1 MSGWM
6 LAVCAWASPEPV
18 VPEIDQAYVTRVN
31 RNLRGLGLGYDN
43 GLWGREFGQGL
54 KIDVPFGPRV
64 GQFVGMRVR
73 GVMTHP
79 NAAEEGPIGMAGLE
93 LFGRG
98 PVMAGLVRVY
108 GGGGAWY
115 GGTLGSSEELGLAFG
130 GHYGLETL
138 LTPRTTFAIEIGG
151 QSPVDGALR
160 SAGASI
166 MGGATFYLGGLGQ
179 K

>member
-1 MSGWM
+1 MIGWM
-6 LAVCAWASPEPV
+6 VVCAWAAPEPV
-18 VPEIDQAYVTRVN
+18 VPEIDAAYVTRVN

-43 GLWGREFGQGL
+43 GLWGGDFAQGV
-54 KIDVPFGPRV
+54 KIDVPFGPRL
-64 GQFVGMRVR
+64 GQFVGARLR

-79 NAAEEGPIGMAGLE
+79 SSVEDGPIGMAGLE

-115 GGTLGSSEELGLAFG
+115 GGTLGSSEEPALAFG
-130 GHYGLETL
+130 GHYGLEAL
-138 LTPRTTFAIEIGG
+138 LTPRMTFAIEIGG
-151 QSPVDGALR
+151 QSPVDGGGR
-160 SAGASI
+160 SAGASV